1 MGDTL
6 FKHALS
12 VDAASFV
19 VLSFH
24 RFIFKLNSVQQVYG

>member
-19 VLSFH
+19 QQA
-24 RFIFKLNSVQQVYG
+24 FIFKLDSLQQVYG